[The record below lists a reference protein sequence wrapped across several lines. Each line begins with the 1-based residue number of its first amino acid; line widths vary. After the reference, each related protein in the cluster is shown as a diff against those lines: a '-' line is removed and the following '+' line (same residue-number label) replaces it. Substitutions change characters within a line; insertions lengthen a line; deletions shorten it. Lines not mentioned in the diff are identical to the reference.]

1 MRVLLVDD
9 EQAIVSLVAT
19 VLERR
24 GFVTVAAATVRAAA
38 DDYVT
43 KPFSV
48 HEIAA
53 RIAVVG
59 GPTGPARRR
68 LMGGV
73 GPVWGGAARR
83 RPGTG
88 RGRRELAGL
97 SARTPATC
105 HNNCTILVIEELATP
120 LPAHFGF
127 HHPPE
132 STDVLVA
139 VVNAHGEEVLEQ
151 PAPLIAAVPAIW
163 GSSAAWVGR
172 ALWGASLL
180 VRRESSV
187 GSLTSRFG
195 RAGRDADHGSGSG
208 SVVDQSER

>member
-120 LPAHFGF
+120 LPAPAKWSCRWRLGVVPLHRL
-127 HHPPE
+127 HRLSTP
-132 STDVLVA
+132 STDPGLRGGGDDGTRTHDPLLAKQVL
-139 VVNAHGEEVLEQ
+139 
-151 PAPLIAAVPAIW
+151 
-163 GSSAAWVGR
+163 
-172 ALWGASLL
+172 
-180 VRRESSV
+180 
-187 GSLTSRFG
+187 
-195 RAGRDADHGSGSG
+195 
-208 SVVDQSER
+208 